1 MTGEPY
7 SDLPEPAPER
17 WDGTV
22 VPLAT
27 RRVGRPLLHFERVA
41 STMPLAHDL
50 AARGAA
56 DGTALIAEEQTAGR
70 GRRERR
76 WTAPPGAA
84 ILCSL
89 VCRPPLRPDDLFPL
103 SAVVSLGL
111 CRAVEQSTGL
121 RPAVK
126 WPNDLLLDGRKVA
139 GILTVARL
147 AGGALDHA
155 VVGFGLNVNVP
166 PERLPEATENAP
178 GATSLAIAL
187 GRPVDRLALLAALL
201 TAIDDAYDRLHLGER
216 DAINADWRALLVGLG
231 EAVRVQ
237 IDGGLVE
244 GRFVDV
250 EHNGALV
257 LGTAGGTQRLLVG
270 DVILGPRPIR

>member
-1 MTGEPY
+1 MTGEPGA
-7 SDLPEPAPER
+7 DPTELPER
-17 WDGTV
+17 WDDTV

-27 RRVGRPLLHFERVA
+27 RRVGRPLLHYDRVA

-50 AARGAA
+50 AVNGAT

-70 GRRERR
+70 GRRDRR
-76 WTAPPGAA
+76 WAVPHGTA

-89 VCRPPLRPDDLFPL
+89 ICRPPLRPDDLFPL

-111 CRAVEQSTGL
+111 CRAVEQITGL
-121 RPAVK
+121 RPEVK
-126 WPNDLLLDGRKVA
+126 WPNDLLLDGCKLA

-155 VVGFGLNVNVP
+155 VVGFGLNVNLR
-166 PERLPEATENAP
+166 PEQLPIASENTP

-187 GRPVDRLALLAALL
+187 GRPVDRLALLAAVL
-201 TAIDDAYDRLHLGER
+201 TAIDDAYDLLHAGAR
-216 DAINADWRALLVGLG
+216 DAVHAGWRARLVGLG
-231 EAVRVQ
+231 EVVRVQ
-237 IDGGLVE
+237 TDGGLVE

-250 EHNGALV
+250 EENGALV
-257 LGTAGGTQRLLVG
+257 LATASGSRRLLVG
-270 DVILGPRPIR
+270 DVILGPRPVR